1 MPRAAGS
8 LPGHLDRFGR
18 RLALSPLGQD
28 DEKAA
33 LPEGG
38 FFVPINPR
46 RFGPGA
52 RALAQRHALLWTLKV
67 LAFSSL
73 ALLAWSLP
81 TPILPMALAKWGFL
95 ALAGFL
101 LWHARGRWL
110 LQPLMEREL
119 VLGELALEVRRGSFK
134 RLVVF
139 ESLRHIQLVQ
149 GPHERVLSLRLDLDD
164 DSVALR
170 DLDGLEQVFSALAAA
185 KDPKTLIEV
194 EERRLDWAEPL
205 PWAVTVLVAAALS
218 AGLALLF

>member
-1 MPRAAGS
+1 V
-8 LPGHLDRFGR
+8 
-18 RLALSPLGQD
+18 
-28 DEKAA
+28 
-33 LPEGG
+33 PEG
-38 FFVPINPR
+38 PR
-46 RFGPGA
+46 RFGPSA
-52 RALAQRHALLWTLKV
+52 RALGQRLALLRALKV
-67 LAFSSL
+67 LAFCSL
-73 ALLAWSLP
+73 ALLAWNLP

-119 VLGELALEVRRGSFK
+119 VLQDLALEVRRGSFK

-139 ESLRHIQLVQ
+139 ESLRHIQMEQ
-149 GPHERVLSLRLDLDD
+149 GPQERIISLRLDLDD

-185 KDPKTLIEV
+185 KDSKTLIEV
-194 EERRLDWAEPL
+194 EEHRLDWGEPL
-205 PWAVTVLVAAALS
+205 PWAVMVVAVAVMS